1 MLLMFS
7 GVLRSKEEGRP
18 NFFSSCISSRLD
30 AAWCVDCD
38 KVFAR

>member
-1 MLLMFS
+1 MLS
-7 GVLRSKEEGRP
+7 GVLRPTKEGRP
-18 NFFSSCISSRLD
+18 NIFSSCVSSRLD